1 MTLTNEFATDS
12 LWRLRMGVTI
22 EYYTKS
28 DVSLDE
34 VNAIIAATREPN
46 DQPWLLCEPINFL
59 DMPGYED
66 QLFGAS
72 KLNLMPDPA
81 EKEEAESY
89 DTDKND
95 LEFLLDKLC
104 EISERFNI
112 DWVIQIEGSE
122 IGSIDNG
129 VCDPAVRESVEA
141 MAIVADELGEF
152 GDLM

>member
-1 MTLTNEFATDS
+1 
-12 LWRLRMGVTI
+12 MGVTI

-34 VNAIIAATREPN
+34 VNAIVAATREPN
-46 DQPWLLCEPINFL
+46 NQPWLLCEPINFL

-72 KLNLMPDPA
+72 KLNLMPDAA
-81 EKEEAESY
+81 EKEEAKSY

-129 VCDPAVRESVEA
+129 VCDPAVREAVEA

-152 GDLM
+152 GDLL

>member
-1 MTLTNEFATDS
+1 
-12 LWRLRMGVTI
+12 
-22 EYYTKS
+22 
-28 DVSLDE
+28 
-34 VNAIIAATREPN
+34 
-46 DQPWLLCEPINFL
+46 
-59 DMPGYED
+59 
-66 QLFGAS
+66 
-72 KLNLMPDPA
+72 MPDPA

-129 VCDPAVRESVEA
+129 VCDPAVREAVEA